1 MYAQLKAKGFELITV
16 NLGDDDKTID
26 GVLKG
31 DKLSLRVLKDDQKV
45 SAAYKVTAI
54 PTNYVIGPDG
64 KIIKAFLGFDPEGI
78 KAAVNKALKR
88 P

>member
-1 MYAQLKAKGFELITV
+1 MYADLKAKGFELITV
-16 NLGDDDKTID
+16 NLGDNDKTID
-26 GVLKG
+26 GVLKS
-31 DKLSLRVLKDDQKV
+31 DKLAIRVLKDDQKV
-45 SAAYKVTAI
+45 SAAYKISAV

-78 KAAVNKALKR
+78 KSAVNRALKQ